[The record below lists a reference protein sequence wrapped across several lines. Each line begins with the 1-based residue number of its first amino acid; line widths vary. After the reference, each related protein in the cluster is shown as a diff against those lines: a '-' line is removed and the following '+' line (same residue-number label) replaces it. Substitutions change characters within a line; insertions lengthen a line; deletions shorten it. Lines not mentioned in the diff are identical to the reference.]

1 MPEIANPQLTDHC
14 NASLRVLGD
23 RLTTLLI
30 LTETALTEYS
40 ARNLGTIINDAG
52 SSNLITDGS
61 ETDGRTR
68 VAGGD
73 VYNFNTFLDDFIEF
87 VDDPETPGRRD
98 VIAKWNVNGHKGN

>member
-1 MPEIANPQLTDHC
+1 MAEINNPQLTDHC

-23 RLTTLLI
+23 KLTQLII
-30 LTETALTEYS
+30 LTETALTEYN

-61 ETDGRTR
+61 ETNGRTR

-73 VYNFNTFLDDFIEF
+73 VYNLNTLLGKFVEFI
-87 VDDPETPGRRD
+87 DDPAFPGRRD
-98 VIAKWNVNGHKGN
+98 VIAKWNVNGHRG